1 MSDQWPVNNQGPVHD
16 HGSVSEPLVLG
27 VDTSTSVNV
36 GLARGAEVLAR
47 GTVTDAMAHV
57 EQLTPLIARCLSE
70 AGLTPR
76 DLSVVVV
83 GLGPGPFTGLR
94 VGIVT
99 ARVLASAL
107 GLSQHG
113 VCSLD
118 VIALQHAQT
127 GAATDFLVAT
137 DARRREVYWARYSA
151 AGHRLAGPA
160 VGSPDELPRLPTVGP
175 ASDLYADR
183 LVPAAGPR
191 ALDAGVL
198 ATHGL
203 TLPDAG
209 HEPLYLRRPDAME
222 PGRRKSVLHHHDT
235 LRHAPGSVR

>member
-1 MSDQWPVNNQGPVHD
+1 VSEADGGP
-16 HGSVSEPLVLG
+16 GPEPLVLG

-57 EQLTPLIARCLSE
+57 EQLTPLIEQCLAEAR
-70 AGLTPR
+70 LTPH
-76 DLSVVVV
+76 DLSVLVV

-107 GLSQHG
+107 GLRLHG

-118 VIALQHAQT
+118 VIARQHALT
-127 GAATDFLVAT
+127 SPVTEFLVAT
-137 DARRREVYWARYSA
+137 DARRREVYWARYSV
-151 AGHRLAGPA
+151 AGHRLFGPA
-160 VGSPDELPRLPTVGP
+160 VGSPDDLPRLPTIGP
-175 ASDLYADR
+175 AADLYADR
-183 LVPAAGPR
+183 LVSAAGPR
-191 ALDAGVL
+191 ALDAGML
-198 ATHGL
+198 ATQGL
-203 TLPDAG
+203 TLPSAG

-222 PGRRKSVLHHHDT
+222 PSRRKSVLHHHDT
-235 LRHAPGSVR
+235 HGYPRGSAR